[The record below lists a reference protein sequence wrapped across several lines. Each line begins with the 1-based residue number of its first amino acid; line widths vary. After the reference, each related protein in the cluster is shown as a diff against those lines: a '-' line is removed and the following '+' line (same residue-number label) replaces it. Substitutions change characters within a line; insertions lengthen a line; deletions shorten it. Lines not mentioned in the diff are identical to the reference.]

1 MTSYHDDEP
10 VCVMK
15 YYKYILVVI
24 KVMPVLK
31 YMELMLKYKILQVRI
46 LKDKTWE
53 TQVACIE
60 NGFGFLKI
68 QLLAPHM
75 HG

>member
-1 MTSYHDDEP
+1 VCYEVLQIYFSSYKSHASVEIHGINVKD
-10 VCVMK
+10 K
-15 YYKYILVVI
+15 IL
-24 KVMPVLK
+24 
-31 YMELMLKYKILQVRI
+31 LKYKILQVRI